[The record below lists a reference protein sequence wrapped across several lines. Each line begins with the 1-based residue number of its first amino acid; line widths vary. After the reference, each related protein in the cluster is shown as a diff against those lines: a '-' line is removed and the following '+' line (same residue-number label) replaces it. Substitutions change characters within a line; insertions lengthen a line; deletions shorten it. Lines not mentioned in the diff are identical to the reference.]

1 MEVNP
6 LVFETSAST
15 DSAIWASLE
24 TLFVS
29 RFRLQR
35 YDFFSYLQ
43 TFRHF
48 FSKKDKY
55 TTIYG
60 ITDNGFLKISPIL
73 AETLKRFYIMT
84 NSNNYCV
91 IMGGGIGSRFWP
103 YSRKNLPKQ
112 FLDFFGTGRSLIQ
125 QTFDRYKKIV
135 PIENIFITT
144 NVLYK
149 ELIQEQLPEL
159 DKSQILLEPTRRN
172 TAPCIAWA
180 SYHIKKLNPNANVI
194 VAPSDHLILKE
205 DEFKDAILKGLEFVS
220 NSPQLLTLGIK
231 PNRPETGYGYI
242 QIEEEK
248 QGEFFKVKTFIEKPQ
263 LEFAKVFVE
272 SGEFY
277 WNSGIFL
284 WNINTILEAFNEIMP
299 EVCTK
304 LTNGEE
310 DFASCP
316 NISIDYGIMEK
327 ANNVFVQLCD
337 FGWADLG
344 TWDSLYD
351 ISSKDQE
358 GNVVVNGNSLLYN
371 SYNNVIVVPEGKLA
385 VIQDLEGYLV
395 AARDNVLLICKKDD
409 ESAIRKFVNDVQ
421 IKLGDQFV

>member
-1 MEVNP
+1 
-6 LVFETSAST
+6 
-15 DSAIWASLE
+15 
-24 TLFVS
+24 
-29 RFRLQR
+29 
-35 YDFFSYLQ
+35 
-43 TFRHF
+43 
-48 FSKKDKY
+48 
-55 TTIYG
+55 
-60 ITDNGFLKISPIL
+60 
-73 AETLKRFYIMT
+73 MT

-149 ELIQEQLPEL
+149 ELVQEQLPEL
-159 DKSQILLEPTRRN
+159 DKSQILLEPTRRS

-180 SYHIKKLNPNANVI
+180 SYHIKKFNPNANVI

-205 DEFKDAILKGLEFVS
+205 DEFKAAILKGLEFVS

-248 QGEFFKVKTFIEKPQ
+248 QGDFFKVKTFIEKPQ

-277 WNSGIFL
+277 WNSGLFM
-284 WNINTILEAFNEIMP
+284 WNVNTIIKANEALLP
-299 EVCTK
+299 ELTSK
-304 LTNGEE
+304 LAPGKDVYGTVQEKQFIDEN
-310 DFASCP
+310 FPACP
-316 NISIDYGIMEK
+316 NVSIDFGIMEK
-327 ANNVFVQLCD
+327 ADNVYVSLGD
-337 FGWADLG
+337 FGWSDLG
-344 TWDSLYD
+344 TWGSLYD
-351 ISSKDQE
+351 LSPKDEAGNVALKCKSLIYNSKD
-358 GNVVVNGNSLLYN
+358 N
-371 SYNNVIVVPEGKLA
+371 IVVLPDNKLA
-385 VIQDLEGYLV
+385 VIDGLEGYLI
-395 AARDNVLLICKKDD
+395 AESDNVLLICKKD
-409 ESAIRKFVNDVQ
+409 EEHTIRKYVNDAQ
-421 IKLGDQFV
+421 IKLGEEYI

>member
-1 MEVNP
+1 
-6 LVFETSAST
+6 
-15 DSAIWASLE
+15 
-24 TLFVS
+24 
-29 RFRLQR
+29 
-35 YDFFSYLQ
+35 
-43 TFRHF
+43 
-48 FSKKDKY
+48 
-55 TTIYG
+55 
-60 ITDNGFLKISPIL
+60 
-73 AETLKRFYIMT
+73 MT

-135 PIENIFITT
+135 PLENIFITT

-149 ELIQEQLPEL
+149 ELVQEQLPEL
-159 DKSQILLEPTRRN
+159 KEEQILLEPTRRS

-180 SYHIKKLNPNANVI
+180 SYHIKKINPNANVI

-205 DEFKDAILKGLEFVS
+205 EEFKEAIIKGLEFVS
-220 NSPQLLTLGIK
+220 HSPQLLTLGIK

-242 QIEEEK
+242 QIDEEK
-248 QGEFFKVKTFIEKPQ
+248 QGDFFKVKTFIEKPQ

-284 WNINTILEAFNEIMP
+284 WNINTIINAFNEIMP
-299 EVCTK
+299 EVCSK
-304 LTNGEE
+304 LSEGEE

-344 TWDSLYD
+344 TWSSLYD
-351 ISSKDQE
+351 VSPKDVNE
-358 GNVVVNGNSLLYN
+358 NVAINGSSLLYN
-371 SYNNVIVVPEGKLA
+371 CKQNVVVVPEGKLA
-385 VIQDLEGYLV
+385 VLQDLEGYLV
-395 AARDNVLLICKKDD
+395 AATDNVLLVCKKDD

-421 IKLGDQFV
+421 IKLGDKFV

>member
-1 MEVNP
+1 
-6 LVFETSAST
+6 
-15 DSAIWASLE
+15 
-24 TLFVS
+24 
-29 RFRLQR
+29 
-35 YDFFSYLQ
+35 
-43 TFRHF
+43 
-48 FSKKDKY
+48 
-55 TTIYG
+55 
-60 ITDNGFLKISPIL
+60 
-73 AETLKRFYIMT
+73 MT

-205 DEFKDAILKGLEFVS
+205 DEF
-220 NSPQLLTLGIK
+220 
-231 PNRPETGYGYI
+231 
-242 QIEEEK
+242 
-248 QGEFFKVKTFIEKPQ
+248 
-263 LEFAKVFVE
+263 
-272 SGEFY
+272 Y

-284 WNINTILEAFNEIMP
+284 WNINTILKAFNEIMP

>member
-1 MEVNP
+1 MICVVTNN
-6 LVFETSAST
+6 
-15 DSAIWASLE
+15 AI
-24 TLFVS
+24 
-29 RFRLQR
+29 
-35 YDFFSYLQ
+35 
-43 TFRHF
+43 
-48 FSKKDKY
+48 
-55 TTIYG
+55 
-60 ITDNGFLKISPIL
+60 LKINPIL
-73 AETLKRFYIMT
+73 AKTLKRFDIMT

-125 QTFDRYKKIV
+125 QTFDRYKKIIPV
-135 PIENIFITT
+135 ENIFVTT
-144 NVLYK
+144 NVLYL
-149 ELIQEQLPEL
+149 ELIREQLPEL
-159 DKSQILLEPTRRN
+159 DKSHIILEPTRRN
-172 TAPCIAWA
+172 TAPCIALA
-180 SYHIKKLNPNANVI
+180 SYHIQSINPNANII

-205 DEFKDAILKGLEFVS
+205 DEFKNAILKGLDFVAH
-220 NSPQLLTLGIK
+220 SPQLLTLGIR

-242 QIEEEK
+242 QIDEEK
-248 QGEFFKVKTFIEKPQ
+248 QDEFYKVKTFIEKPQ

-284 WNINTILEAFNEIMP
+284 WNVNTILDAFQEIMP

-304 LTNGEE
+304 LVGGEE

-344 TWDSLYD
+344 TWGALYD
-351 ISSKDQE
+351 VAPKDEHDNMVVNDNVLMYNCQN
-358 GNVVVNGNSLLYN
+358 NVV
-371 SYNNVIVVPEGKLA
+371 VVPEGQLA
-385 VIQDLEGYLV
+385 VVQDLDGYLV
-395 AARDNVLLICKKDD
+395 VSRNNVLLICKKDD
-409 ESAIRKFVNDVQ
+409 EGAIRKFVNDIQ
-421 IKLGDQFV
+421 IKYGDEFV

>member
-1 MEVNP
+1 MY
-6 LVFETSAST
+6 
-15 DSAIWASLE
+15 SL
-24 TLFVS
+24 
-29 RFRLQR
+29 
-35 YDFFSYLQ
+35 
-43 TFRHF
+43 
-48 FSKKDKY
+48 
-55 TTIYG
+55 
-60 ITDNGFLKISPIL
+60 GFL
-73 AETLKRFYIMT
+73 
-84 NSNNYCV
+84 
-91 IMGGGIGSRFWP
+91 
-103 YSRKNLPKQ
+103 
-112 FLDFFGTGRSLIQ
+112 
-125 QTFDRYKKIV
+125 
-135 PIENIFITT
+135 
-144 NVLYK
+144 
-149 ELIQEQLPEL
+149 
-159 DKSQILLEPTRRN
+159 
-172 TAPCIAWA
+172 
-180 SYHIKKLNPNANVI
+180 SYKKLNPNANVI

-205 DEFKDAILKGLEFVS
+205 DEFKAAILKGLEFVS

-395 AARDNVLLICKKDD
+395 AARDNVLLICKKMTKALS
-409 ESAIRKFVNDVQ
+409 ENS
-421 IKLGDQFV
+421 